1 MPLLNFIPSRKAEMM
16 SQKLI
21 FSEFNRLSVTPSP
34 IVGLTLG
41 LAVVIPTLLSTNISS
56 AMATATEGIAQIPT
70 TSTKIVQ
77 SERTISQVN
86 ILFVN
91 PSIGND
97 LESNGSEIAPLKTIT
112 KALQL
117 AQPNTLIILA
127 PGTYSPKTGE
137 VFPIILKQN
146 VAIQGDIRNQ
156 GRTVKIIGGGEYLS
170 RSFGRQNIAIVGAN
184 QASLSGVT
192 VTNTNSRGYG
202 LWIESANLV
211 IQENT
216 FTGNTQDGISTT
228 GNATP
233 TISKNYFH
241 KNGAN
246 GITVSGDSR
255 PEIRENVFQNTG
267 FAINVAQN
275 AAPVIFGNQISHNRS
290 GIIVQANT
298 SPILRNNVIQSSKED
313 GLVIIAQ
320 ATPDL
325 GNSSEPG
332 GNQFWNN
339 ARYDINAKA
348 AKQVI
353 FAGGNNL
360 SKNRVIGNVNIN
372 ASRAAIVR
380 NSATNSVSAQQIPTG
395 GEIVFAEPNIPRAFN
410 QSTVILSS
418 RSTPPEN
425 NLIPKIAPTNLQ
437 NSVPKTNSQT
447 NTPQLNY
454 VRVEPRVIKQG
465 VTESEVMEESGVI
478 EFIAPQA
485 SISTPRTDSNSSV
498 VLASKP
504 YTTTRQGSRYRVVV
518 PVTNNQQRETV
529 LSVAPDAFAKVS
541 QGRTVMQVGVFST
554 LDNAREMVQILNS
567 RGLRAMME
575 PLN

>member
-1 MPLLNFIPSRKAEMM
+1 MPLLNFISSRKAEMM

-21 FSEFNRLSVTPSP
+21 FSEFNRLSATPSP

-41 LAVVIPTLLSTNISS
+41 LVVVIPALLSTNISS
-56 AMATATEGIAQIPT
+56 AIAQIPT

-77 SERTISQVN
+77 SEKTISQVN

-97 LESNGSEIAPLKTIT
+97 QESNGSEIAPFKTIT

-156 GRTVKIIGGGEYLS
+156 GRTVKINGGGEYLS
-170 RSFGRQNIAIVGAN
+170 RSFGRQNVAIVGAN

-233 TISKNYFH
+233 TISKNYFYQ
-241 KNGAN
+241 NGAN

-255 PEIRENVFQNTG
+255 AEIRENVFQNTG

-275 AAPVIFGNQISHNRS
+275 AAPIIVGNQISNNRS

-320 ATPDL
+320 AIPDL
-325 GNSSEPG
+325 GNSSESG

-360 SKNRVIGNVNIN
+360 SKNRIIGNVNIN
-372 ASRAAIVR
+372 ASRTTIVRNSVR

-425 NLIPKIAPTNLQ
+425 NLLPKVAPTNLQ

-465 VTESEVMEESGVI
+465 VTESEVMESGVI